1 MEIQKQSQSTVIID
15 WIFAYRDKQVM
26 LDRDLAE
33 LFQVDTKVINQA
45 VKRNLERL
53 SEAFRFQLCNTEKNE
68 LVANCDQFKSLKH
81 TFYNPYAFTE

>member
-1 MEIQKQSQSTVIID
+1 MEIQKQSQSAVIID

-45 VKRNLERL
+45 VKRNLQRFFD
-53 SEAFRFQLCNTEKNE
+53 AFRF
-68 LVANCDQFKSLKH
+68 
-81 TFYNPYAFTE
+81 